1 MITDASKTGWGA
13 VYNGQSAQGRWS
25 SLERERHINEL
36 EILAVRLGL
45 KSFIFDLKG
54 KNVCIKSDNTTTI
67 CYINAMGG
75 TKFIDCN
82 SLTKFS
88 LVTVYGK

>member
-1 MITDASKTGWGA
+1 MGEGA

-54 KNVCIKSDNTTTI
+54 KQVCIKSDNTTTYVI
-67 CYINAMGG
+67 SMQWEALNLLIA
-75 TKFIDCN
+75 TPSQN
-82 SLTKFS
+82 SLW
-88 LVTVYGK
+88 

>member
-1 MITDASKTGWGA
+1 MGGGA
-13 VYNGQSAQGRWS
+13 VYNGQSAQGGWS

-54 KNVCIKSDNTTTI
+54 KQVCIKSDNTTTYVI
-67 CYINAMGG
+67 SMQWEALNLLIA
-75 TKFIDCN
+75 TPSQN
-82 SLTKFS
+82 SLW
-88 LVTVYGK
+88 